1 MTGGGYRASR
11 RYLLASLLA
20 SALPFRGLGAEAAR
34 CESPGYVGDFDLLW
48 RALDRDYILFDR
60 ASRERWKRSRMALRR
75 EAACAASPEDL
86 AQVVQS
92 IAAVLRDE
100 QIAVSIRAP
109 RPVRRVPAET
119 DIWAAWQGGVA
130 RVEAVRSSS
139 DADVA
144 GLHPGHVVASIDG
157 VPVARAVEAM
167 VRRNASVRDRDWAL
181 RRLLAGPWSGA
192 VDLVVREPGGERNM
206 RIERRPPKPSTV
218 PMAAHRMGEARDIG
232 YIRVRDRVWELAPEF
247 RAALAALAGTRA
259 LILDLRDVSSSEHS
273 QRLDFLLR
281 PFATAS
287 GPWLVR
293 KYPRAKPETNT
304 LSPNGAT
311 YTAPIVALVDRWTA
325 GAGEAL
331 AAGLNAIAG
340 ARLVG
345 TPMAGFGTDLFGMLL
360 HQSGLVLQLPTEKAF
375 HPDGTPL
382 ERIRPSVMVDLAAP
396 SGGPGDPI
404 LYQALKLL
412 ESHSREGGNPAET
425 AGKIGVRP

>member
-1 MTGGGYRASR
+1 MTGSGYRASR

-34 CESPGYVGDFDLLW
+34 CDSPGYLGDFDSLW
-48 RALDRDYILFDR
+48 RVLDRSYVLFDR
-60 ASRERWKRSRMALRR
+60 TSRERWKRSRTSLRR
-75 EAACAASPEDL
+75 DAACAASPEDL

-109 RPVRRVPAET
+109 RPMRRVPAET

-144 GLHPGHVVASIDG
+144 GLHPGHVVARIDA
-157 VPVARAVEAM
+157 VPVARAVEGM
-167 VRRNASVRDRDWAL
+167 VGRNASAHDRDWAL

-192 VDLVVREPGGERNM
+192 VELDVPEPGGERRM
-206 RIERRPPKPSTV
+206 RIERRPPSPSTA
-218 PMAAHRMGEARDIG
+218 PMAAHRMGAARDIG
-232 YIRVRDRVWELAPEF
+232 YIRLRDRVWELAPEF
-247 RAALAALAGTRA
+247 SAALAALARTRA
-259 LILDLRDVSSSEHS
+259 LILDLRDVSSSAHS
-273 QRLDFLLR
+273 QELDFVLQ
-281 PFATAS
+281 PFASAA

-293 KYPRAKPETNT
+293 KYPGEKPQTNVV
-304 LSPNGAT
+304 SPNGAA
-311 YTAPIVALVDRWTA
+311 YTAPVVVLVDRWTA
-325 GAGEAL
+325 AAGEAL

-360 HQSGLVLQLPTEKAF
+360 HQSGLILQLPTEKAF

-382 ERIRPSVMVDLAAP
+382 ERIRPSLVVDLAAP

-412 ESHSREGGNPAET
+412 E
-425 AGKIGVRP
+425 KIGVRP